1 MTRPTVQT
9 QLTVNGIPFGC
20 TEGELTHRLGNPDK
34 RAQNYTGEIELLY
47 DTTIYRC
54 LGDRFVECTLPDD
67 GHWIF
72 EFEADG
78 VLKLWLEFEFA
89 NNKFFV
95 DNALGDY
102 RFYVEDP
109 KCDEDILLELASH
122 LRSLLEKRGD
132 QVLG

>member
-47 DTTIYRC
+47 DATIYRC

-67 GHWIF
+67 GPIEINGTHVLNLF
-72 EFEADG
+72 EWLAAQADT
-78 VLKLWLEFEFA
+78 
-89 NNKFFV
+89 V
-95 DNALGDY
+95 DRARFRVSLHLGIAYDY
-102 RFYVEDP
+102 RFADGSITVFERGHWDH
-109 KCDEDILLELASH
+109 LLQ
-122 LRSLLEKRGD
+122 G
-132 QVLG
+132 